1 MCKAFD
7 DLMADSEKKG
17 ENRMGLL
24 SEKLIKTNRTEDL
37 LRANSDWRYRRE
49 LMKEFGIV

>member
-1 MCKAFD
+1 
-7 DLMADSEKKG
+7 
-17 ENRMGLL
+17 MGLL

-37 LRANSDWRYRRE
+37 LRASRDWRYRRE

>member
-1 MCKAFD
+1 MCKALD

-24 SEKLIKTNRTEDL
+24 SEKLIKANRTKDL
-37 LRANSDWRYRRE
+37 LRVSRDWRYRRE